1 VIPFPFD
8 MTGKTVVIT
17 GSTKGI
23 GLAVA
28 KGFHACGART
38 VISSNAQPDVD
49 ETLAGLRRDGIEV
62 EGLVCDLWNPES
74 ARGFAERV
82 HAEIGAVDTLVAHG
96 GGYATSDKIS
106 SGTRED
112 FEKTLLTG
120 PVNSWELIRGFLPA
134 MAERG
139 GGSIVV
145 TSSMASVE
153 ANISL
158 ATYGAAKAALNS
170 IVRNI
175 AAEWG
180 PRNIRANAVAPG
192 IVRTAFSE
200 KFWTDPTFL
209 KKVAERIPL
218 GRIAEPEEIVG
229 AVLLLG
235 SKAGSYISGI
245 TLLVDGGRRI
255 V

>member
-23 GLAVA
+23 GLEVA
-28 KGFHACGART
+28 RGFHACGART
-38 VISSNAQPDVD
+38 VISSDMQDDVD
-49 ETLAGLRRDGIEV
+49 AALAGLRREGIEL

-74 ARGFAERV
+74 VRGFAERV

-96 GGYATSDKIS
+96 GGYAKPDGIS

-139 GGSIVV
+139 GG
-145 TSSMASVE
+145 A
-153 ANISL
+153 
-158 ATYGAAKAALNS
+158 GC
-170 IVRNI
+170 R
-175 AAEWG
+175 
-180 PRNIRANAVAPG
+180 
-192 IVRTAFSE
+192 
-200 KFWTDPTFL
+200 
-209 KKVAERIPL
+209 
-218 GRIAEPEEIVG
+218 EPPC
-229 AVLLLG
+229 
-235 SKAGSYISGI
+235 
-245 TLLVDGGRRI
+245 DCR
-255 V
+255 